1 MSKHLILNEFKKDIE
16 LADTT
21 LPNDN
26 VLTNRDEVEL
36 TYLGMYPDYRED
48 FLKIIKERKEQDKKE
63 QSTTEWF

>member
-21 LPNDN
+21 LPRDN

-36 TYLGMYPDYRED
+36 IYLGMYPEYRED
-48 FLKIIKERKEQDKKE
+48 FLGIIKERKEKDKKE
-63 QSTTEWF
+63 QSTNKWF